1 MYINVKSSSD
11 ASNLSNLIKSGDWMV
26 LYYAEWCGHCKTMKP
41 EWQKVVSNLSNPKI
55 NTNKVNVAEIESSH
69 IGNLVNK
76 PEIEGFPTIKMY
88 NNGKE
93 IANFDDARVA
103 NKIEEFANNN
113 ATKEKKASTINI
125 PLNNKTNPVLN
136 NAVLNNAVL
145 NNLPQLANAVNIEEP
160 NTNEINMNNLIMKI
174 NNKIEHNTKPREP
187 KVNILDLPCT
197 SIIRAKPCKSNPKC
211 MYDGS
216 DLKCKD
222 RIFKQDIAINN
233 KKENLN
239 MNMIMNKSKTNNMV
253 GNIILKNSSRKPMT
267 RTPKSRSLFSL
278 KPMSRTPKTRTP
290 KFEYALE
297 SRKPKSRT
305 PKSRTPKSRKPKS
318 RTPKSRTPKSR
329 TPKSRT
335 PKSRTPTARRTKNT
349 NVKKTT
355 KSVFEQLIKS
365 FQRIGNEAEKDSKLL
380 KKASNKL

>member
-125 PLNNKTNPVLN
+125 PLNNKPNP
-136 NAVLNNAVL
+136 VLNNAVL
-145 NNLPQLANAVNIEEP
+145 NNLPQLANAVNIEEEP
-160 NTNEINMNNLIMKI
+160 KPNEINMNNLIMKI
-174 NNKIEHNTKPREP
+174 NNKIEHNIKPREP

-267 RTPKSRSLFSL
+267 RTPKSRSLFSRTP
-278 KPMSRTPKTRTP
+278 KSRTPKSRTPKSRTPKSRTPKSRTPKSRTP

-305 PKSRTPKSRKPKS
+305 PKSRTPKFEYALESRK
-318 RTPKSRTPKSR
+318 
-329 TPKSRT
+329 
-335 PKSRTPTARRTKNT
+335 PTARRTKNT